1 MVEDSPANMGVG
13 VTIRSGGGGVG
24 VTIRSGG
31 GGVSPCHIRVWMKP

>member
-1 MVEDSPANMGVG
+1 MG